1 MIKTFFI
8 FEKNISM
15 KKLLFI
21 VGLIL
26 TSSLSQAQICPV
38 VITHVINGNQV
49 QYYGSCASNPSG
61 WSWFFNGGSP
71 LTSSQQNPLV
81 NYSAPGQYITAL
93 SVYGGPNSCSA
104 SLSNKNDT
112 VVILPTGIDNN
123 VADVFSMTVI
133 SSSHPTLEIINN
145 KTQKVKIALQDLNG
159 QLIETVFEGE
169 LIQGKNSISIQT
181 FNISSGVYLLTL
193 TNDTGLRR
201 SEKIVIH

>member
-1 MIKTFFI
+1 LIKTFFN

-26 TSSLSQAQICPV
+26 TTSISQAQICPV
-38 VITHVINGNQV
+38 VITHVINGSQV

-71 LTSSQQNPLV
+71 LTSSQQNPVV

-112 VVILPTGIDNN
+112 VVILPTGIDNTI
-123 VADVFSMTVI
+123 ADVFSMTII

-145 KTQKVKIALQDLNG
+145 KMQKVKITLQDLNG

-169 LIQGKNSISIQT
+169 LNQGMNSLSMRT
-181 FNISSGVYLLTL
+181 FYLPAGVYLISLTKEDGVVSKRVL
-193 TNDTGLRR
+193 
-201 SEKIVIH
+201 IP

>member
-1 MIKTFFI
+1 
-8 FEKNISM
+8 M
-15 KKLLFI
+15 KKIFFI
-21 VGLIL
+21 VGLIF
-26 TSSLSQAQICPV
+26 TSSITQAQICPV
-38 VITHVINGNQV
+38 VITHIINGNQV

-71 LTSSQQNPLV
+71 LTSSQQNTVV

-112 VVILPTGIDNN
+112 VVILPTGIDNTI
-123 VADVFSMTVI
+123 ADAFSMTVI

-145 KTQKVKIALQDLNG
+145 KTQKVKITLQDLNG

-169 LIQGKNSISIQT
+169 LNQGKNSLSMQT
-181 FNISSGVYLLTL
+181 FNLPAGVYLISLSKEDGVVSKKVL
-193 TNDTGLRR
+193 
-201 SEKIVIH
+201 IQ

>member
-1 MIKTFFI
+1 
-8 FEKNISM
+8 M

-21 VGLIL
+21 VGFIL
-26 TSSLSQAQICPV
+26 TSSINQAQICPV
-38 VITHVINGNQV
+38 VITHVINGSQV

-71 LTSSQQNPLV
+71 LTSSQQNPVV

>member
-71 LTSSQQNPLV
+71 LTSSQQNPVV

-123 VADVFSMTVI
+123 VVDAFSMTVV

-145 KTQKVKIALQDLNG
+145 KTQKVIIALQDLNG

-181 FNISSGVYLLTL
+181 FNISSGLYLLTL

>member
-1 MIKTFFI
+1 
-8 FEKNISM
+8 M
-15 KKLLFI
+15 KKFFLI
-21 VGLIL
+21 SALIL
-26 TSSLSQAQICPV
+26 FSGLTQAQICPV
-38 VITHVINGNQV
+38 VITHVVNGNQV
-49 QYYGSCASNPSG
+49 QYYGSCSSNPSG

-71 LTSSQQNPLV
+71 LTSSQQNTVV

-145 KTQKVKIALQDLNG
+145 KMQKVKITLQDLNG

-169 LIQGKNSISIQT
+169 LNQGKNSLSMQT
-181 FNISSGVYLLTL
+181 FNLPAGVYLISLSKEDGVVSKRVL
-193 TNDTGLRR
+193 
-201 SEKIVIH
+201 IQ

>member
-1 MIKTFFI
+1 
-8 FEKNISM
+8 M
-15 KKLLFI
+15 KKIFLI
-21 VGLIL
+21 SALIL
-26 TSSLSQAQICPV
+26 FSKLSQAQICPV

-71 LTSSQQNPLV
+71 LTSSQQNPVV

-104 SLSNKNDT
+104 ALSNKSDT
-112 VVILPTGIDNN
+112 VVILPTGIDNTI
-123 VADVFSMTVI
+123 ADAFSMTVI

-145 KTQKVKIALQDLNG
+145 KTQKVKITLQDLNG

-169 LIQGKNSISIQT
+169 LNQGKNSLSMQT
-181 FNISSGVYLLTL
+181 FNLPAGVYLISLSKEDGVVSKKVL
-193 TNDTGLRR
+193 
-201 SEKIVIH
+201 IP